1 MKHIFITGS
10 LLFAFATSF
19 AQVKLDKNPQVP
31 VNVNTVTESQKP
43 QNQLEKET
51 PVKNRGQRP
60 QSQLEKET
68 PVKNRGQRPQS
79 QLEKE
84 IPVKNR
90 SQNNQNRPE
99 VIIKQKSRPTS
110 LERPVDGDDAY
121 CVGWEDGYIKAW
133 NAGKAEFEKPIVP
146 PCREITTCEG
156 YKCGYVAGMKQAQKD
171 LR

>member
-19 AQVKLDKNPQVP
+19 AQVKLDKDPQVP

-60 QSQLEKET
+60 QNQLERET
-68 PVKNRGQRPQS
+68 
-79 QLEKE
+79 
-84 IPVKNR
+84 PVKNR

-99 VIIKQKSRPTS
+99 VIIKQKSKPTS

-146 PCREITTCEG
+146 PCREVTTCEG
-156 YKCGYVAGMKQAQKD
+156 YKCGYIAGMKAAQKD

>member
-19 AQVKLDKNPQVP
+19 AQVKLDKDPQVP

-60 QSQLEKET
+60 QNQLERET
-68 PVKNRGQRPQS
+68 
-79 QLEKE
+79 
-84 IPVKNR
+84 PVKNR

-99 VIIKQKSRPTS
+99 VIIKQKSKPTS

-156 YKCGYVAGMKQAQKD
+156 YKCGYIAGMKAAQKD

>member
-19 AQVKLDKNPQVP
+19 AQVKIDKDPQVP

-60 QSQLEKET
+60 QNQLERET
-68 PVKNRGQRPQS
+68 
-79 QLEKE
+79 
-84 IPVKNR
+84 PVKNR

-99 VIIKQKSRPTS
+99 VIVKQKSKPTS

-156 YKCGYVAGMKQAQKD
+156 YKCGYIAGMKAAQKD

>member
-19 AQVKLDKNPQVP
+19 AQVKIDKDPQVP

-60 QSQLEKET
+60 QNQLERET
-68 PVKNRGQRPQS
+68 
-79 QLEKE
+79 
-84 IPVKNR
+84 PVKNR

-99 VIIKQKSRPTS
+99 VIIKQKSKPTS

-156 YKCGYVAGMKQAQKD
+156 YKCGYVAGMKAAQKD

>member
-19 AQVKLDKNPQVP
+19 AQVKLDKDPQVP

-60 QSQLEKET
+60 QNQLERET
-68 PVKNRGQRPQS
+68 
-79 QLEKE
+79 
-84 IPVKNR
+84 PVKNR

-99 VIIKQKSRPTS
+99 VIIKQKSKPTS

-121 CVGWEDGYIKAW
+121 CVGWEDGYIKAL
-133 NAGKAEFEKPIVP
+133 NAGKAEFE
-146 PCREITTCEG
+146 
-156 YKCGYVAGMKQAQKD
+156 
-171 LR
+171 